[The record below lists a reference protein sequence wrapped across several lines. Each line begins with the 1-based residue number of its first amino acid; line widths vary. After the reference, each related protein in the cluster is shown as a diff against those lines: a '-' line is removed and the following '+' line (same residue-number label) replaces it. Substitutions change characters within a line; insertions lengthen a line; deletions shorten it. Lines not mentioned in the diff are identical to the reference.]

1 MLDRF
6 TDRPQELTTL
16 FFDVSQVRS
25 VLCFGAH
32 PDDIEIGCG
41 GTVFALLESNPNLKL
56 DWVVLG
62 CNELRKAEAQA
73 AFEAW
78 TNGRKNCDSHLFDFE
93 DTLFPSQIVDI
104 KRVMHSLSES
114 IHPDIIFTH
123 RREDLHQDHRTLAEV
138 TWNTFRGHL
147 ILEYEIAKYEGD
159 LGNPNVFVPL
169 TKEIA
174 TKKSELLM
182 NLFPTQQ
189 TKPWYSRETF
199 EAIMRLRGVEAKSA
213 SGFAEAFHGRK
224 IWLQT

>member
-1 MLDRF
+1 LH
-6 TDRPQELTTL
+6 PEPAQEISTL
-16 FFDVSQVRS
+16 FFDVSKARS
-25 VLCFGAH
+25 VLCIGAH

-41 GTVFALLESNPNLKL
+41 GTVLALLESNPELKL

-62 CNELRKAEAQA
+62 CNPFRKEEAQK
-73 AFEAW
+73 AFESW
-78 TNGRKNCDSHLFDFE
+78 TKGRVHCTSHLFEFT

-104 KRVMHSLSES
+104 KRTMHKLAES
-114 IHPDIIFTH
+114 IQPDIVFTH
-123 RREDLHQDHRTLAEV
+123 RREDFHQDHRTLAEV

-147 ILEYEIAKYEGD
+147 ILEYEIVKYEGD

-189 TKPWYSRETF
+189 TKPWYSSETF
-199 EAIMRLRGVEAKSA
+199 EAIMRLRGVESKSA

-224 IWLQT
+224 IWLQP

>member
-1 MLDRF
+1 M
-6 TDRPQELTTL
+6 
-16 FFDVSQVRS
+16 FFDLSKAKS
-25 VLCFGAH
+25 VLCIGAH

-41 GTVFALLESNPNLKL
+41 GTILALLESNPDLKL

-62 CNELRKAEAQA
+62 CNDIRKIEARA

-78 TNGRKNCDSHLFDFE
+78 TDRRANCFLHLFDFE

-104 KRVMHSLSES
+104 KRAMHKLSES
-114 IHPDIIFTH
+114 IQPDLIFTH
-123 RREDLHQDHRTLAEV
+123 RREDFHQDHRTLAEV

-159 LGNPNVFVPL
+159 LGNPNVFVAL
-169 TKEIA
+169 TDRIA
-174 TKKSELLM
+174 LKKSEMLM

-189 TKPWYSRETF
+189 TKPWYSSETF
-199 EAIMRLRGVEAKSA
+199 QAIMRLRGIEAKSA

-224 IWLQT
+224 IWLQP

>member
-1 MLDRF
+1 M
-6 TDRPQELTTL
+6 
-16 FFDVSQVRS
+16 FFDLSKANS
-25 VLCFGAH
+25 ILCIGAH

-41 GTVFALLESNPNLKL
+41 GTVLALLDNNPDLRL

-62 CNELRKAEAQA
+62 CNQLRKAEAQA

-78 TNGRKNCDSHLFDFE
+78 TNGRANCVSHFYDFE

-104 KRVMHSLSES
+104 KRAMHKLSES
-114 IHPDIIFTH
+114 IHPDVIFTH
-123 RREDLHQDHRTLAEV
+123 RREDYHQDHRTLAEV

-159 LGNPNVFVPL
+159 LGNPNVFVSL
-169 TKEIA
+169 TDEIA
-174 TKKSELLM
+174 LKKTEMLM

-189 TKPWYSRETF
+189 TKPWYNSGAF
-199 EAIMRLRGVEAKSA
+199 QSIMRLRGIEAKSA

-224 IWLQT
+224 IWLQP